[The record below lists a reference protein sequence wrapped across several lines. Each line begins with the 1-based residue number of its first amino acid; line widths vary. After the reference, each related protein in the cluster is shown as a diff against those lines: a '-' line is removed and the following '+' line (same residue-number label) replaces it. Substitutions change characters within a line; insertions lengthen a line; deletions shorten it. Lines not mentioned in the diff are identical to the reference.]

1 MQLGK
6 PMCNVHVNYLMPR
19 MHVTRQADHW
29 LKDKLVA
36 FPRNRSHD
44 HVQRVNS
51 SLIFPVSKSM
61 PSKILLFLTR
71 HIHNAYLVQIKAL
84 NHASLIELTGN
95 MCCQRWVFI
104 EFGKVVMTFSCLYI
118 PIHPQLRYFRVGED
132 HMCHCLLRCITPQV
146 ANIVSDN
153 SKNSY

>member
-84 NHASLIELTGN
+84 NHASLIELVLPEVSLHWVWQSCYDIFLSIYTNPSTVEIFSGRRGSHVPLSLALYYTTGS
-95 MCCQRWVFI
+95 
-104 EFGKVVMTFSCLYI
+104 K
-118 PIHPQLRYFRVGED
+118 
-132 HMCHCLLRCITPQV
+132 HC
-146 ANIVSDN
+146 
-153 SKNSY
+153 